1 MNELTKNW
9 IREFQDKETRHI
21 YAENFLNTYIATQL
35 KVLRED
41 QEWTQERLAEETGM
55 KQERIS
61 VLEDVNYESWTINTL
76 KRFARAFDVR
86 LSIKF
91 ESFGSF
97 LTDYDSFN
105 RDNLKRPSFG
115 KDPAFHP
122 ELAPIDLV
130 AVLKGAL
137 NGTGKTSQFLRR
149 VNTGPETAVY
159 GFRGDPGQAEFN
171 FVYETTPTIDQLII
185 THADEDHQTITV
197 EDFIEANRDL
207 AIAFWATRN
216 VEEKE
221 AA

>member
-1 MNELTKNW
+1 MSELTKNW

-41 QEWTQERLAEETGM
+41 REWTQQHLAEETGM

-61 VLEDVNYESWTINTL
+61 VLEDVNYDSWTIKTL
-76 KRFARAFDVR
+76 KRFAKAFDLR

-97 LTDYDSFN
+97 LTDYDNFN
-105 RDNLKRPSFG
+105 REYLKRPSFD

-122 ELAPIDLV
+122 ELAPK
-130 AVLKGAL
+130 AVIARR
-137 NGTGKTSQFLRR
+137 GTGKFAQFARDF
-149 VNTGPETAVY
+149 NTASISGIR
-159 GFRGDPGQAEFN
+159 GFKNDPTQARFEFMDQPKPQLGLEHYRPKSRLTLVTQN
-171 FVYETTPTIDQLII
+171 VDGTT
-185 THADEDHQTITV
+185 
-197 EDFIEANRDL
+197 
-207 AIAFWATRN
+207 
-216 VEEKE
+216 EK